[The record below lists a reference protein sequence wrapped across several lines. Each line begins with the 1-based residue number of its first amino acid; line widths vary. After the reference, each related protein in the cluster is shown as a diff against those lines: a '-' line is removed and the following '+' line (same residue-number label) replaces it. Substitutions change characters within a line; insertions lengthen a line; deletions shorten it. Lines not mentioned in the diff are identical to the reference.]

1 MVTGKVAK
9 FPSLKQGTTPLAAM
23 EEVKMPRTVTT
34 EVGVIGILLLPKLI
48 LPPDTLREMGTWT
61 LN

>member
-1 MVTGKVAK
+1 M
-9 FPSLKQGTTPLAAM
+9 FPSLKPGTTPLAAT

-48 LPPDTLREMGTWT
+48 LPLDTLREMGTWT
-61 LN
+61 LD